1 MNNNKNIIKKIA
13 WNCQKA
19 TYLIE
24 KKQLGPITLW
34 EHVELK
40 IHLAGCSVCRLYEQ
54 QSIQLNQTVRNF
66 FHQPEYQNL
75 KLDEHFKE
83 ELQERTKEELNK
95 NK

>member
-1 MNNNKNIIKKIA
+1 MDNNKNVIKKIA

-24 KKQLGPITLW
+24 KKQLGPLTLR
-34 EHVELK
+34 EYAELK

-54 QSIQLNQTVRNF
+54 QSIQINQTARYF
-66 FHQPEYQNL
+66 FQQPAYQNL
-75 KLDEHFKE
+75 KLDEHFKK
-83 ELQERTKEELNK
+83 ELQQRIKEELNK